1 MSPEKGSDSPPRG
14 ALAEQTLPPSNPF
27 LWSCS
32 PTGSDALPPA
42 AACCQGTQTQASLGE
57 MTVNADHRQTQRFG
71 VICTLGLGQAAAPQ
85 NLRRVLKKQ
94 EESMSSYSS
103 KHLKPAVCFL
113 LHGKL

>member
-1 MSPEKGSDSPPRG
+1 MSPEKGSDTPPRG
-14 ALAEQTLPPSNPF
+14 ALAEQTLPLSNPF

-57 MTVNADHRQTQRFG
+57 MTANADHRQTQRFG

-85 NLRRVLKKQ
+85 NLRSLEEAGRNYVFIFFKALKTCR
-94 EESMSSYSS
+94 
-103 KHLKPAVCFL
+103 VCFL